1 MESYIY
7 RYRELGLSV
16 YMVQIM
22 WTKSCFFFLGGGGG
36 VLDMVFNKVQF
47 SQLVINEYV
56 QLWYQLLIQ
65 IILYHG
71 NPNWKLLI
79 SWLYMILLIHEY
91 WVISYFADSG
101 LYVFR
106 LFKQHVTGLQF
117 LWNSMCLFLI
127 HMDFF
132 MLKWCLDKN
141 WNMVKLQIISGWMHY
156 LQLKY
161 GATVQLTLLLQ
172 HYC

>member
-7 RYRELGLSV
+7 IQTQRT
-16 YMVQIM
+16 
-22 WTKSCFFFLGGGGG
+22 WTQCLHGPDHVNEKFF
-36 VLDMVFNKVQF
+36 LDMVFNKVQF
-47 SQLVINEYV
+47 SHLVINEYV

-79 SWLYMILLIHEY
+79 SWLYTILITHEG

-117 LWNSMCLFLI
+117 LWNFTCLFLI
-127 HMDFF
+127 HKEFV
-132 MLKWCLDKN
+132 CAE
-141 WNMVKLQIISGWMHY
+141 MVSWQESEHGKIADNIWMN
-156 LQLKY
+156 
-161 GATVQLTLLLQ
+161 T
-172 HYC
+172 

>member
-1 MESYIY
+1 MSAWS
-7 RYRELGLSV
+7 R
-16 YMVQIM
+16 
-22 WTKSCFFFLGGGGG
+22 SCKRKVFF
-36 VLDMVFNKVQF
+36 LDMVFNKVQF
-47 SQLVINEYV
+47 SQMVINEYV

-79 SWLYMILLIHEY
+79 SWLYTILLIHEY
-91 WVISYFADSG
+91 WIISYFADSG

-117 LWNSMCLFLI
+117 LWNFMCLFLI
-127 HMDFF
+127 YMESFYTE
-132 MLKWCLDKN
+132 MCLDKN
-141 WNMVKLQIISGWMHY
+141 RNMVKLQIISGWIHN